1 MNTMA
6 ATAKPASVPHNAAL
20 DLNRPLRG
28 DGYVVQTLQTSDL
41 LDALWKGWEDFKA
54 LPSHLI
60 FLVAIYPIVAFLL
73 ARLTSGYDLL
83 PLFFP
88 LVAGF
93 ALIGPFAAI
102 GLYEISR
109 RREMGATPH
118 WADVLELWHSPSRGS
133 ILALGGLLLL
143 IFAAWMITASW
154 LYGRIMGSAGPDSI
168 GGFLN
173 AVLTTSAGWTLILVG
188 HAVGFVFAA
197 AAFAISVVSFP
208 LLLDRPAGAGEAISA
223 SIATVKRNP
232 FAMAVWAAI
241 IAAGLMLGS
250 ALLFVGLVVVLPVLA
265 HASWHLYRKAVRWA

>member
-1 MNTMA
+1 MA
-6 ATAKPASVPHNAAL
+6 ATAKPVSVKQDVTL
-20 DLNRPLRG
+20 EINRPLSS
-28 DGYVVQTLQTSDL
+28 DNYVVETLQPRDL
-41 LDALWKGWEDFKA
+41 LDALRMGWEDFKA

-60 FLVAIYPIVAFLL
+60 FLVAIYPVAAFLL

-109 RREMGATPH
+109 RKEMGATPR

-154 LYGRIMGSAGPDSI
+154 LYGRIMGSATPDSI
-168 GGFLN
+168 TGFLHT
-173 AVLTTSAGWTLILVG
+173 VLTTSSGWTLILVG
-188 HAVGFVFAA
+188 HAAGFIFAA
-197 AAFAISVVSFP
+197 TAFVISVVSFP
-208 LLLDRPAGAGEAISA
+208 LLLDRPVGVGEAISA
-223 SIATVKRNP
+223 SIATVKHNP
-232 FAMAVWAAI
+232 FTMAIWAAV
-241 IAAGLMLGS
+241 IAGGLMAGS
-250 ALLFVGLVVVLPVLA
+250 ALLFVGLVIVLPVLA
-265 HASWHLYRKAVRWA
+265 HASWHLYRKAVRWV